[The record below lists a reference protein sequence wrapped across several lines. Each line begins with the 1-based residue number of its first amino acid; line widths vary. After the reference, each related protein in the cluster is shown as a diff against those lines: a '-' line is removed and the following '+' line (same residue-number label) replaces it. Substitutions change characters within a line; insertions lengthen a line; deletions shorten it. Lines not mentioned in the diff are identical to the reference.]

1 MLGTKNKKLGFTLIE
16 TIIALGFLALIAMFL
31 LPALSK
37 LNENSKKFKD
47 QAKIVYALQAAI
59 EEEKSFSDSPYGS
72 KLVNINGY
80 DIYIDRQSYRENLDY
95 IKAVGKDLFGEV
107 QVQEETSD
115 DSSEDNLLALGESQA
130 DYDEFRGALVNAY
143 GFSQESVDQM
153 SNYDL
158 DLAYTRAQQRLEET
172 GFGDIGLI
180 INEIAK
186 MYPGSSDMYPGY

>member
-1 MLGTKNKKLGFTLIE
+1 MVWVMLGTKNKKLGFTLIE

-95 IKAVGKDLFGEV
+95 IKAKSDGFELEV
-107 QVQEETSD
+107 IEVV
-115 DSSEDNLLALGESQA
+115 
-130 DYDEFRGALVNAY
+130 DEKTWF
-143 GFSQESVDQM
+143 
-153 SNYDL
+153 
-158 DLAYTRAQQRLEET
+158 YT
-172 GFGDIGLI
+172 
-180 INEIAK
+180 N
-186 MYPGSSDMYPGY
+186 

>member
-1 MLGTKNKKLGFTLIE
+1 MVWVMLGIKNKKLGFTLIE

-80 DIYIDRQSYRENLDY
+80 EIYIDRQSYRENLDY
-95 IKAVGKDLFGEV
+95 IKAKSEGFELEV
-107 QVQEETSD
+107 IEVV
-115 DSSEDNLLALGESQA
+115 
-130 DYDEFRGALVNAY
+130 DEKTWF
-143 GFSQESVDQM
+143 
-153 SNYDL
+153 
-158 DLAYTRAQQRLEET
+158 YT
-172 GFGDIGLI
+172 
-180 INEIAK
+180 N
-186 MYPGSSDMYPGY
+186 

>member
-1 MLGTKNKKLGFTLIE
+1 MVWVMLGTKNKKLGFTLIE

-95 IKAVGKDLFGEV
+95 IKAKSEGFELEV
-107 QVQEETSD
+107 IEVV
-115 DSSEDNLLALGESQA
+115 
-130 DYDEFRGALVNAY
+130 DEKTWF
-143 GFSQESVDQM
+143 
-153 SNYDL
+153 
-158 DLAYTRAQQRLEET
+158 YT
-172 GFGDIGLI
+172 
-180 INEIAK
+180 N
-186 MYPGSSDMYPGY
+186 

>member
-1 MLGTKNKKLGFTLIE
+1 MVWVMLGTKNKKLGFTLIE

-47 QAKIVYALQAAI
+47 EAKIVYALQAAI

-95 IKAVGKDLFGEV
+95 IKAKSEGFELEV
-107 QVQEETSD
+107 IEVV
-115 DSSEDNLLALGESQA
+115 
-130 DYDEFRGALVNAY
+130 DEKTWF
-143 GFSQESVDQM
+143 
-153 SNYDL
+153 
-158 DLAYTRAQQRLEET
+158 YT
-172 GFGDIGLI
+172 
-180 INEIAK
+180 N
-186 MYPGSSDMYPGY
+186 

>member
-1 MLGTKNKKLGFTLIE
+1 MVWVMLDTKNKKLGFTLIE

-95 IKAVGKDLFGEV
+95 IKAKSEGFELEV
-107 QVQEETSD
+107 IEVV
-115 DSSEDNLLALGESQA
+115 
-130 DYDEFRGALVNAY
+130 DEKTWF
-143 GFSQESVDQM
+143 
-153 SNYDL
+153 
-158 DLAYTRAQQRLEET
+158 YT
-172 GFGDIGLI
+172 
-180 INEIAK
+180 N
-186 MYPGSSDMYPGY
+186 